1 MPPRPFKNGFHFF
14 GSIRHARGIGRGIEH
29 QRAASGG
36 TDPFQIFRRDA
47 KPPRRGRRSK
57 YRHGSGQSRHVGVA
71 CPVGYG
77 NNYFITGI
85 NDAHQHIEQRLL
97 AAGADSDVFN
107 CGLKP
112 VYALEIPEHRFPQFQ
127 AAGNGRIMR
136 TVLVQRPFRGVLDK
150 LRRIKIRIP
159 NHKIGNLHSL

>member
-1 MPPRPFKNGFHFF
+1 MAGAGLPGRRIHKLIVHFIGNDENFMPPRPFKNGFHFF

-112 VYALEIPEHRFPQFQ
+112 YTRLKYLSTASR
-127 AAGNGRIMR
+127 NS
-136 TVLVQRPFRGVLDK
+136 RPPGTGV
-150 LRRIKIRIP
+150 
-159 NHKIGNLHSL
+159 